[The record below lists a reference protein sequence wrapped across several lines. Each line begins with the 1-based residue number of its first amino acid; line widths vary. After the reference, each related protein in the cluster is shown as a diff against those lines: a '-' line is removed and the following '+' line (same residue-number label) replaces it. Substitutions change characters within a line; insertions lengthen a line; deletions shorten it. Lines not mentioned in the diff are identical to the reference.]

1 MPCKSCGKDS
11 GKFYEGSCPECLV
24 ERVRELEIANASV
37 IGAVDGLI
45 IETRRLQAAG
55 GRLEASCA
63 ALQEALRKATGAL
76 NAPTHEAND
85 LNCQDWPPGEV
96 CRGCAGDDQR
106 ELAIKQIEAALSAT
120 AGTDLLRRL
129 EKLERLAVAAR
140 ESWEC
145 VVDLRGLWVPE
156 IQAVWDK
163 LESALTAG
171 RRGVERNA
179 GGGVDEVP
187 LGY

>member
-1 MPCKSCGKDS
+1 MPCNTCGKDS
-11 GKFYEGSCPECLV
+11 GKFYEGRCPECLV
-24 ERVRELEIANASV
+24 ELVRELEQTVVDMRDRV
-37 IGAVDGLI
+37 IL
-45 IETRRLQAAG
+45 ERERREQVEAQA
-55 GRLEASCA
+55 A